1 MFLATKITP
10 PIPSV
15 TTSLSVESA
24 SPATTAALEHFDT
37 IIRRAL
43 GRSAFGIPS
52 PSAHMKWYLPSS
64 DDFIATLTMLTFF
77 LGAFFVLLALKL
89 VLGMILLR
97 FARNRY
103 ADMKK
108 REFQNYDTGGKRV
121 GGWGMIEVD
130 EDKRRWI
137 HEDDAEGLRRL
148 REKERVGREKAE
160 KAVMEGK
167 ASDFSRVSRYEMSAK
182 RIW

>member
-1 MFLATKITP
+1 MFLATHVSP
-10 PIPSV
+10 PLPSV
-15 TTSLSVESA
+15 TTSLSVESS
-24 SPATTAALEHFDT
+24 SPATTAALEHFDN

-43 GRSAFGIPS
+43 GRSTFGIPDPTAS
-52 PSAHMKWYLPSS
+52 MRWYLPTA
-64 DDFIATLTMLTFF
+64 DDAIAALAMLVFF

-103 ADMKK
+103 RDMKK
-108 REFQNYDTGGKRV
+108 REHQSYDTGGKRV

-137 HEDDAEGLRRL
+137 YDDDPEALRKL
-148 REKERVGREKAE
+148 REKERAGKEKTEKAT
-160 KAVMEGK
+160 ANGTGT
-167 ASDFSRVSRYEMSAK
+167 DFSRISRYEMSAK

>member
-1 MFLATKITP
+1 
-10 PIPSV
+10 
-15 TTSLSVESA
+15 
-24 SPATTAALEHFDT
+24 
-37 IIRRAL
+37 
-43 GRSAFGIPS
+43 
-52 PSAHMKWYLPSS
+52 
-64 DDFIATLTMLTFF
+64 MLTFF

-108 REFQNYDTGGKRV
+108 REFQSYDTGGKRV

-137 HEDDAEGLRRL
+137 YEDDTEGLRRL
-148 REKERVGREKAE
+148 REKERAGREKAE
-160 KAVMEGK
+160 KAVQEGK
-167 ASDFSRVSRYEMSAK
+167 ASEFSRVSRYEMSAK